1 MKPIQPTKTDVLA
14 HRLSLMAEAGGVITK
29 DRQRVIRESADRLR
43 ELEEAV
49 RILTN
54 TGGDANEIN

>member
-14 HRLSLMAEAGGVITK
+14 HLLTLMAESGGVITR
-29 DRQRVIRESADRLR
+29 DRKRTIQESADRLR

-49 RILTN
+49 KILTN
-54 TGGDANEIN
+54 TGGDANEVD

>member
-14 HRLSLMAEAGGVITK
+14 RRLSLMAEAGGVITK

>member
-49 RILTN
+49 KILTN
-54 TGGDANEIN
+54 TGGDANEID